1 MSVRIDYTRRAD
13 AAPLQA
19 MSALSGYLE
28 TAGLDAGLRQLLELR
43 ISQLNGCAYCVDMH
57 TKDLRAGG
65 ETELR
70 IALLPVWHEADVYSD
85 AERAALA
92 WAEALTRIQAGDDLS
107 HAYAALG
114 PHYSEAEILQLVF
127 TVIAINSW
135 NRLNIACAS
144 PAGSYKPG
152 DHEARLL
159 GALRRLT
166 G

>member
-1 MSVRIDYTRRAD
+1 MPACDNCWKC
-13 AAPLQA
+13 
-19 MSALSGYLE
+19 GYPSS
-28 TAGLDAGLRQLLELR
+28 TA
-43 ISQLNGCAYCVDMH
+43 
-57 TKDLRAGG
+57 
-65 ETELR
+65 
-70 IALLPVWHEADVYSD
+70 
-85 AERAALA
+85 
-92 WAEALTRIQAGDDLS
+92 AGDDLS

-166 G
+166 GREINSPWHGHDRQGRC